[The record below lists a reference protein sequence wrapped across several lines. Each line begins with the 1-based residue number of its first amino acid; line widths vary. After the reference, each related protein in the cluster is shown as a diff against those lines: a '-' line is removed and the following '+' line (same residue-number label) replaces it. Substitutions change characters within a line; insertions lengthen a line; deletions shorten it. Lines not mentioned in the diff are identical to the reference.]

1 MAHGVLVRLAYFGVR
16 MQAPIKLRYVGYH
29 RKRGNVSEVKTS
41 YRGYDPGLEVDNDRD
56 RLVHLTVEGP
66 NNIHEASLEFAR
78 GQLKDHPGEW
88 EVVDD
93 PSGEKRKAILASK
106 PVKAVASANIVVTY
120 PDGTKVE
127 YPPGTNISI
136 AQPKQPQVEPST
148 KKVKLGKVY
157 TEQQLFVLS
166 KPKIQRAAKKHLDA
180 DFDPDQMI
188 KSEMVEEYLRLQTER
203 G

>member
-1 MAHGVLVRLAYFGVR
+1 
-16 MQAPIKLRYVGYH
+16 MQAPIALRYVGYS
-29 RKRGNVSEVKTS
+29 RKRGDVSDVKRK
-41 YRGYDPGLEVDNDRD
+41 YRGYDPGLDVESEQDK
-56 RLVHLTVEGP
+56 LVYLDADGP

-78 GQLKDHPGEW
+78 GQLRDHSDEW

-93 PSGEKRKAILASK
+93 PDGSKRAEILASK

-120 PDGTKVE
+120 PDGTRAE
-127 YPPGTNISI
+127 YPPDTLIEINPPGTKVHKAWKTTGADAPSDT
-136 AQPKQPQVEPST
+136 KQA
-148 KKVKLGKVY
+148 KLGKVY

-180 DFDPDQMI
+180 DLDPD
-188 KSEMVEEYLRLQTER
+188 KLGKREMVEEYLRLQSER

>member
-1 MAHGVLVRLAYFGVR
+1 MNTLAHPAYFGVR
-16 MQAPIKLRYVGYH
+16 MQAPIQLKYVGYS
-29 RKRGNVSEVKTS
+29 RKRGDISDVKRK
-41 YRGYDPGLEVDNDRD
+41 YRGYDPGLDVESEQEK
-56 RLVHLTVEGP
+56 LVFLDADSP

-78 GQLKDHPGEW
+78 DKLRDHPDEW

-93 PSGEKRKAILASK
+93 PDGSRRKEILASK
-106 PVKAVASANIVVTY
+106 PVRAMASANIVVTY
-120 PDGTKVE
+120 PDGTKAE

-136 AQPKQPQVEPST
+136 AQPTPKAKPTVEKQT
-148 KKVKLGKVY
+148 KLGKVY

-180 DFDPDQMI
+180 ALDPDQMG
-188 KSEMVEEYLRLQTER
+188 KSEMVEEYLRLQAER